1 MGCAVSLEITRGECC
16 MECVGENLT
25 ALMRE
30 RYLVMASACYL
41 PGESPVLLKG
51 RT

>member
-16 MECVGENLT
+16 VECVGENLT

-30 RYLVMASACYL
+30 RYLVIASAATYQGKALCC
-41 PGESPVLLKG
+41 
-51 RT
+51 